1 METIIEEKIET
12 ATDLLAKIYVNEEKQ
27 VIVNCNLQTDGL
39 DNYSIRIWPTI
50 YLIPRETNIK
60 CSLIKS
66 FNIAIYPVWQNIGPN
81 ANLQFTLLFAGLP
94 SDCKIFDILEIIP
107 EQGGFEVRNIIRNVS
122 DVYYVNL

>member
-1 METIIEEKIET
+1 METIIEENIEIEN
-12 ATDLLAKIYVNEEKQ
+12 DLLAKIYVNEEKQ

-66 FNIAIYPVWQNIGPN
+66 FNIAIYPVWQYIGPN
-81 ANLQFTLLFAGLP
+81 VNLQFTLLFAGLP

-107 EQGGFEVRNIIRNVS
+107 EQGGFEVRNLIRNVS